1 MTGNLTLAC
10 FGRLHNTTESR
21 VMLHAIDETQRN
33 ALSIV
38 ERRHE
43 Q

>member
-1 MTGNLTLAC
+1 
-10 FGRLHNTTESR
+10 
-21 VMLHAIDETQRN
+21 MLHATDETQRN

-43 Q
+43 QMNAYDCCFQFMHAD